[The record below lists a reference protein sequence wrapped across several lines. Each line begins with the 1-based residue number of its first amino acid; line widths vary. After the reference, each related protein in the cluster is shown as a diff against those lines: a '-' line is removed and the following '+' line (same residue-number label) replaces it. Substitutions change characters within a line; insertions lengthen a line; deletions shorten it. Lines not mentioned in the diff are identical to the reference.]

1 MGRPVGV
8 ARRWYMA
15 LPAGQRQHGRPPVGI
30 LGALL
35 AGPDGD
41 IWLCRR
47 GGANMIGR
55 QAEFGAPCW
64 RGPTVVY
71 GFAGG
76 AAPTWSAAGRNL
88 GRPVGVARRW
98 IKALPEG
105 RRQHGR
111 PPGGILGALLA
122 WPDGDIWLC
131 RRGGANRSRRRQ
143 MAARN
148 FCEDFAPRD
157 GGTRPCGE
165 RGAKRAAEM
174 PAACKRRRRIS
185 VKILL
190 PETKPQGFAG
200 SGEQIAYQKTAA
212 ESLPPLLTNL
222 KTHYSAC
229 SSEASSF
236 IISARDFR

>member
-1 MGRPVGV
+1 MKSFRLQILIPCFSK
-8 ARRWYMA
+8 WISICS
-15 LPAGQRQHGRPPVGI
+15 LFLFHHS

-35 AGPDGD
+35 AWPGGN
-41 IWLCRR
+41 IWLCRQS
-47 GGANMIGR
+47 GANMIGR
-55 QAEFGAPCW
+55 QARFGAPCW
-64 RGPTVVY
+64 RGPTAIY
-71 GFAGG
+71 GFAGE
-76 AAPTWSAAGRNL
+76 AAPTWSAAGWDF
-88 GRPVGVARRW
+88 GRPVGVARRRYM
-98 IKALPEG
+98 ALPAG

-111 PPGGILGALLA
+111 PAGGFWGALLA

-131 RRGGANRSRRRQ
+131 RRGGANMVGRRSGFWVPCWRGPTVVYGFVGG
-143 MAARN
+143 AAPTGV
-148 FCEDFAPRD
+148 A
-157 GGTRPCGE
+157 GG
-165 RGAKRAAEM
+165 
-174 PAACKRRRRIS
+174 RRRRGTS

-190 PETKPQGFAG
+190 PETVSQGFAG

>member
-1 MGRPVGV
+1 MKPFRLQILVPCFSG
-8 ARRWYMA
+8 WISICS
-15 LPAGQRQHGRPPVGI
+15 LFLFHHS

-35 AGPDGD
+35 AWPDGD

-76 AAPTWSAAGRNL
+76 AAPTWSAAGRDL
-88 GRPVGVARRW
+88 RRPVGVARRW

-111 PPGGILGALLA
+111 PPGGIWGALLA
-122 WPDGDIWLC
+122 WPDGRLRLC
-131 RRGGANRSRRRQ
+131 RRDGANRSRRWH
-143 MAARN
+143 APARN
-148 FCEDFAPRD
+148 FCEDFAPRNEASRLC
-157 GGTRPCGE
+157 GG
-165 RGAKRAAEM
+165 RGANRAAEKT
-174 PAACKRRRRIS
+174 AGGRWRRGIS

-190 PETKPQGFAG
+190 PETVAQGLAG
-200 SGEQIAYQKTAA
+200 SGEQSAPRKCRPPASGGA
-212 ESLPPLLTNL
+212 EFL
-222 KTHYSAC
+222 
-229 SSEASSF
+229 
-236 IISARDFR
+236 